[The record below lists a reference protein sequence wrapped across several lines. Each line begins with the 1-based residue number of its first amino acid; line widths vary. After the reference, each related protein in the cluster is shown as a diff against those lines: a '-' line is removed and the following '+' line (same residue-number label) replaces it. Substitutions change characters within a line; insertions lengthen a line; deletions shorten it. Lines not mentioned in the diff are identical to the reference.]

1 MLRPVWLVPV
11 AVGIAF
17 AQTNGGLK
25 REGPY
30 WIQTMTGAVTVA
42 PGSKLKIGARGPVV
56 VRGEERRDVVY
67 TLKKRA
73 RARNTEEAGRALEGW
88 SVKTKTAGE
97 VTYLVVQFTDAG
109 SPAPELEV
117 HAPRKLAAVIIEN
130 QGGSVEARDL
140 DGDVTAATS
149 GGRIYIDRIGRSVA
163 ARTGGG
169 DVQLGRIGGSA
180 QCLSGGGSISV
191 DSVAGESWF
200 ETVGGEIR
208 VREAGGPVRA
218 SAAGNI
224 VVERAAQSVTAQTS
238 GGMIEVQQAGGPVS
252 VEASGG
258 SVQIG
263 SAANVRCELG
273 AGPIRLTGVSGA
285 LRAST
290 GLGTVLA
297 NLLAGASFQDSI
309 LNTGNGDVIVT
320 IPSNVSLRI
329 WAQSDSVC
337 RGGKIVSEFSEIR
350 IRQADAPCLRPMVAE
365 GNLNGGGP
373 LLRVSAS
380 GGAVYLRRTR

>member
-1 MLRPVWLVPV
+1 MTRPVWLLPL
-11 AVGIAF
+11 AIGAAL
-17 AQTNGGLK
+17 AQSNSAPK

-30 WIQTMTGAVTVA
+30 WTETLTGSVAVA
-42 PGSKLKIGARGPVV
+42 PGGKVKIGVRGPVV
-56 VRGEERRDVVY
+56 VRGEDRRDIVY

-73 RARNTEEAGRALEGW
+73 RARRVEEAKRALDGW
-88 SVKTKTAGE
+88 SVKTKIVGGVA
-97 VTYLVVQFTDAG
+97 YLIVQFADARAV
-109 SPAPELEV
+109 SPELEV
-117 HAPRKLAAVIIEN
+117 RAPRSLSGVVVEN
-130 QGGSVEARDL
+130 QGGSVDARDL
-140 DGDVTAATS
+140 DGDLTAATS
-149 GGRIYIDRIGRSVA
+149 GGRITIDRIGRNVS

-191 DSVAGESWF
+191 DSVAGEAWF

-224 VVERAAQSVTAQTS
+224 VVERAARSVTAQTS
-238 GGMIEVQQAGGPVS
+238 GGMIEVRQAGGPVT

-258 SVQIG
+258 SVQVG

-273 AGPIRLTGVSGA
+273 EGPIRLKGVSGV

-290 GLGTVLA
+290 GLGTILA
-297 NLLAGASFQDSI
+297 DLLAGASFGDSM
-309 LNTGNGDVIVT
+309 LNTDNGDVIVT
-320 IPSNVSLRI
+320 IPSNTSLRVV
-329 WAQSDSVC
+329 AQSDSSC
-337 RGGKIVSEFSEIR
+337 RGGRIVSDFAEIR
-350 IRQADAPCLRPMVAE
+350 IRHAEAPCLKPLVAE
-365 GNLNGGGP
+365 GSLNGGGP

-380 GGAVYLRRTR
+380 GGVVYLRRR